1 MLLFVTVLLALNV
14 TDEEKISQRPE
25 ILQMHFLGTK
35 KRTKNKRKPL
45 ALDEECC
52 KMAQKWANYM
62 AKTGKFHH
70 GKNDQII
77 SRGYQS
83 TDHAFCGWMNSK
95 GHRYW
100 LLSKQSTKCGWGC
113 QQSKG
118 GTWDWVGVFR

>member
-1 MLLFVTVLLALNV
+1 MLLFITMLLALNV
-14 TDEEKISQRPE
+14 ADEEKISKRPE
-25 ILQMHFLGTK
+25 IIQMHFLGTK

-52 KMAQKWANYM
+52 IMAQEWANYM

-70 GKNDQII
+70 GKKDQII

-83 TDHAFCGWMNSK
+83 TDHAFRSWMNSS

-100 LLSKQSTKCGWGC
+100 LLNKKSTKCGWGC

-118 GTWDWVGVFR
+118 GTWYWVGVFR

>member
-83 TDHAFCGWMNSK
+83 TDPAFCGWMNSK

-118 GTWDWVGVFR
+118 GTWYWVGVFR

>member
-45 ALDEECC
+45 ALDQECG
-52 KMAQKWANYM
+52 KRAQKLANYM
-62 AKTGKFHH
+62 AQTGKVHH

-118 GTWDWVGVFR
+118 GTWYWVGVFR

>member
-1 MLLFVTVLLALNV
+1 MLLFITMLLALNV
-14 TDEEKISQRPE
+14 GDEEKISKRPE
-25 ILQMHFLGTK
+25 IIQMHFLGTK

-52 KMAQKWANYM
+52 IMAQEWANYM

-70 GKNDQII
+70 GKKDQII

-83 TDHAFCGWMNSK
+83 TDHAFRSWMNSS

-118 GTWDWVGVFR
+118 GTWYWVGVFR

>member
-1 MLLFVTVLLALNV
+1 MFLFITMLLALNV
-14 TDEEKISQRPE
+14 ADEEKISKRPE
-25 ILQMHFLGTK
+25 IIQMHFLGTK

-52 KMAQKWANYM
+52 IMAQKWANYM
-62 AKTGKFHH
+62 AKTGKFYH

-83 TDHAFCGWMNSK
+83 TDHAFRSWMNSS

-118 GTWDWVGVFR
+118 GTWYWVGVFR

>member
-83 TDHAFCGWMNSK
+83 TDHAFSGWMNSS

-118 GTWDWVGVFR
+118 GTWYWVGVFR

>member
-1 MLLFVTVLLALNV
+1 MLLFITMLLALNV
-14 TDEEKISQRPE
+14 GDEEKISKRPE
-25 ILQMHFLGTK
+25 IIQMHFLGTK

-52 KMAQKWANYM
+52 IMAQKWADYM
-62 AKTGKFHH
+62 AKTGKFNH
-70 GKNDQII
+70 GKNDQMI

-83 TDHAFCGWMNSK
+83 TDHAFRSWMNSS

-118 GTWDWVGVFR
+118 GTWYWVGVFR

>member
-1 MLLFVTVLLALNV
+1 MLIFITMLISLCAA
-14 TDEEKISQRPE
+14 DQEKISNRPE
-25 ILQMHFLGTK
+25 IIQMHFLGTK

-52 KMAQKWANYM
+52 IMAQEWANYM

-70 GKNDQII
+70 GKKDQII

-83 TDHAFCGWMNSK
+83 TDHAFRSWMNSS

-118 GTWDWVGVFR
+118 GTWYWVGVFR